1 METSIRIDKLSAA
14 YGSNQI
20 LTDLDVQFPVGE
32 IIGIIGPN
40 GCGKSTLLKAMLG
53 LIPDIKGEV
62 QFFGQPIDAK
72 RERIAYVPQRETV
85 DWDFPI
91 SVREVVEMGVFKP
104 GKWWRKKTTAESEQ
118 VQNALQKVGM
128 WDFAD
133 KPIGDLSGGQQQR
146 VFVARALVQQA
157 DILLMDEPF
166 VGIDMVSQEQIWQN
180 LHELRDLGKTIL
192 IVHHDLGSARKHFDR
207 LLMIHQGKIGAFD
220 KPDVV
225 LSKELLQRVYSGF
238 IIVQE

>member
-72 RERIAYVPQRETV
+72 REAIAYVPQRETV

-104 GKWWRKKTTAESEQ
+104 GKWWRKKTTTETEQ

-128 WDFAD
+128 WEFAY

-238 IIVQE
+238 IILQE